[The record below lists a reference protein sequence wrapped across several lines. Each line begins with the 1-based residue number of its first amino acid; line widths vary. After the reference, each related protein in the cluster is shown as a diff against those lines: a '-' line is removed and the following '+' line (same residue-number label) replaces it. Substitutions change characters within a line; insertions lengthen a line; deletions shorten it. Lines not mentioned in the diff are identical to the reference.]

1 MCTAAFSS
9 VTCVYRH
16 DVTSL
21 RQVRKAIFS
30 LFVSGCTLANCVI
43 TRQRAG
49 PCGFG
54 YERGIIIKSPVHM
67 RPIRL
72 NSTEPSNDCH
82 RAGRMRLLP
91 VYHFVTDDR
100 LYLWSTPTTAAASND
115 ITNNNSVYNDIQCVT
130 LMYRP
135 WLHALYKTP
144 FVLLTYLLTYL
155 ERNCDKIDY
164 SSLSTQK

>member
-1 MCTAAFSS
+1 MQSFRVAGCGLDPLSCCMCTAAFSS

-54 YERGIIIKSPVHM
+54 YERGIIIKSPVRM

-82 RAGRMRLLP
+82 RAGRMRLFQSITLSPTIGYTCGQRQQQQLP
-91 VYHFVTDDR
+91 VTT
-100 LYLWSTPTTAAASND
+100 SPTTTASA
-115 ITNNNSVYNDIQCVT
+115 TTFSA
-130 LMYRP
+130 
-135 WLHALYKTP
+135 LH
-144 FVLLTYLLTYL
+144 
-155 ERNCDKIDY
+155 
-164 SSLSTQK
+164 